1 MDYINISQTIG
12 IDTLI
17 NKKLLAASAIFKHV
31 RKGEVLKLAN
41 LHNVDAEVLDKI
53 TILEIKSERI
63 KDADKVANVKRELE
77 LLSASWLE
85 AVEQD
90 DSVRRIHAELKT
102 INEALWEIEDDIR
115 DKERAREFDQ
125 VFIDLARSV
134 YVTNDQRANAKKELN
149 IYLGSEIVEE
159 KSYQDYS

>member
-1 MDYINISQTIG
+1 MDIIQVPVSPG
-12 IDTLI
+12 
-17 NKKLLAASAIFKHV
+17 
-31 RKGEVLKLAN
+31 
-41 LHNVDAEVLDKI
+41 EVLDKI

-63 KDADKVANVKRELE
+63 NDTGKLANVKRELE
-77 LLSASWLE
+77 LLQASWQQSVPE
-85 AVEQD
+85 DET
-90 DSVRRIHAELKT
+90 VRRIHDELKT

-159 KSYQDYS
+159 KSYQDYQ

>member
-1 MDYINISQTIG
+1 M
-12 IDTLI
+12 
-17 NKKLLAASAIFKHV
+17 
-31 RKGEVLKLAN
+31 
-41 LHNVDAEVLDKI
+41 VDAEVLDKI